1 MPTLAWRGF
10 AGDQRRWQRSGHWK
24 EVGTTTLQVG
34 GSGGCEIDNGVG
46 SVRAMG
52 LRLLRMYYWMQWTR
66 THCPDIMISVGGG
79 HGHFGTGFVISYW
92 CCCGDVDGIVVDDG
106 GCDCIGSW
114 TRSSHG
120 FELWIVVTDNGGH
133 RNLVYA
139 WRSRHRQGGRA
150 VIATSP

>member
-1 MPTLAWRGF
+1 MDTDTLSRHNDFCW
-10 AGDQRRWQRSGHWK
+10 W
-24 EVGTTTLQVG
+24 
-34 GSGGCEIDNGVG
+34 
-46 SVRAMG
+46 
-52 LRLLRMYYWMQWTR
+52 WTR
-66 THCPDIMISVGGG
+66 TLRHWI
-79 HGHFGTGFVISYW
+79 VISYW

-139 WRSRHRQGGRA
+139 WRSRHRQEA
-150 VIATSP
+150 EQ